1 MSLQGISGKT
11 IPFDGQVGGHAGVMT
26 VEDGSMII
34 KDSLPKER
42 AFYALLGTHEALAP
56 LRDYVPEYMGQ
67 IKLTGV
73 TEGVEVGHE
82 VLQEIASGKESIVLR
97 NVAYE
102 FKKPNIL
109 DIKLGTV
116 LYDES
121 ANEEKQARMIETAR
135 KTTSLESGVRLTGF
149 KVWDP
154 SKNDYEQTPK
164 SYGKSIKV
172 SQLPEGM
179 AKFFPAASI
188 QDRGLLNAVIDGI
201 IGEVQEIKEIFEKV
215 EMRMVGGSLLIVWEG
230 DEEALKASLS
240 ATEELP
246 EGGLTGKHK
255 AEAAA
260 AAPAAAERA
269 LNEVEVE
276 LPGGKGAAE
285 EESAET
291 SSSLST
297 SSSKKLSLGYA
308 VKMIDFAHTR
318 LAPGEGP
325 DKGVL
330 LGMETTLK
338 LLEGRKAEL
347 AVVAEDAGAA

>member
-1 MSLQGISGKT
+1 MSTSIQGISGKT

-42 AFYALLGTHEALAP
+42 AFYALLGTHEDLAP
-56 LRDYVPEYMGQ
+56 LKDYVPEYMGQ
-67 IKLTGV
+67 MRLTGV
-73 TEGVEVGHE
+73 TEGV
-82 VLQEIASGKESIVLR
+82 ESIVLR

-109 DIKLGTV
+109 DIKLGTA
-116 LYDES
+116 LYDED
-121 ANEEKQARMIETAR
+121 ADETKKTRMIETAR

-149 KVWDP
+149 KVWNP
-154 SKNDYEQTPK
+154 SNNEYEQTPK
-164 SYGKSIKV
+164 SWGKPITV

-179 AKFFPAASI
+179 VKFFPSTAVK
-188 QDRGLLNAVIDGI
+188 DRRLLLAVIDGI

-215 EMRMVGGSLLIVWEG
+215 EMRMVGGSLLIVWDG
-230 DEEALKASLS
+230 DEEALKVSLS
-240 ATEELP
+240 ATEEVP
-246 EGGLTGKHK
+246 EGTSVSGKRK
-255 AEAAA
+255 TEAAA
-260 AAPAAAERA
+260 AVPAAAERA
-269 LNEVEVE
+269 LNEVPMEVTG
-276 LPGGKGAAE
+276 GGKGAE

-297 SSSKKLSLGYA
+297 SSSNKISLGYA
-308 VKMIDFAHTR
+308 VKVIDFAHTR

-330 LGMETTLK
+330 LGIETTLK

-347 AVVAEDAGAA
+347 AVAEDAGAA

>member
-1 MSLQGISGKT
+1 MSLQGISGKAV
-11 IPFDGQVGGHAGVMT
+11 PFDGQVGGHAGVMS

-67 IKLTGV
+67 MKLTG
-73 TEGVEVGHE
+73 
-82 VLQEIASGKESIVLR
+82 SIVLR

-109 DIKLGTV
+109 DVKLGTV
-116 LYDES
+116 LYDED
-121 ANEEKQARMIETAR
+121 ADETKKARMIETAR

-164 SYGKSIKV
+164 SFGKSIKV

-179 AKFFPAASI
+179 AKFFPAAAI
-188 QDRGLLNAVIDGI
+188 QDRALLTAVIDGI

-269 LNEVEVE
+269 LKEVEVE
-276 LPGGKGAAE
+276 VTGIAKGGAAE

-325 DKGVL
+325 DKGVV
-330 LGMETTLK
+330 LGMETTLN
-338 LLEGRKAEL
+338 LLKGRKAEL
-347 AVVAEDAGAA
+347 AAMAEDAGAA

>member
-1 MSLQGISGKT
+1 MSLPTKT

-42 AFYALLGTHEALAP
+42 AFYALLGTNEMLKP

-67 IKLTGV
+67 LKLS
-73 TEGVEVGHE
+73 GVEQGVEAGEE
-82 VLQEIASGKESIVLR
+82 VLNEIKSGKDEVVPCSLVLR
-97 NVAYE
+97 NVAYD

-109 DIKLGTV
+109 DVKLGTV

-121 ANEEKQARMIETAR
+121 ADETKKARMIETAR

-149 KVWDP
+149 KVWNP
-154 SKNDYEQTPK
+154 SKGEFDQTPK
-164 SYGKSIKV
+164 SYGKSIAV

-179 AKFFPAASI
+179 AKFFPS
-188 QDRGLLNAVIDGI
+188 DSVKDKRLLVAVIEGI
-201 IGEVQEIKEIFEKV
+201 IGEVEEIRDIFGKV

-230 DEEALKASLS
+230 DEEALRASLS
-240 ATEELP
+240 ATEELS
-246 EGGLTGKHK
+246 EGGIGGGPLGKHK
-255 AEAAA
+255 ENAAA

-269 LNEVEVE
+269 LNEDD
-276 LPGGKGAAE
+276 
-285 EESAET
+285 AET
-291 SSSLST
+291 SVSGSAASTT
-297 SSSKKLSLGYA
+297 SSTNKLSLGYA

-325 DKGVL
+325 DEGVL
-330 LGMETTLK
+330 LGMATTLK

-347 AVVAEDAGAA
+347 AQEAGDAQSA